1 MISYINISVILNFL
15 GNQIKLF
22 SFYFDFLQTNIS
34 LVVYFNQLTGAVHR
48 FHWSKYAFCHFS
60 PQFDKKKGENDNV
73 KKSFSNMLVHTAS
86 PILIT
91 TKKKSFRLK
100 IPHSSATAQKK
111 RRKDMLVHGRLIK
124 KPGYFYWLK
133 SSRFS

>member
-1 MISYINISVILNFL
+1 MILNFL

-100 IPHSSATAQKK
+100 IPHSSATSPEEEKK
-111 RRKDMLVHGRLIK
+111 RYAGSWAADK
-124 KPGYFYWLK
+124 KNLAIFIGSNLLDFHK
-133 SSRFS
+133 KAR

>member
-1 MISYINISVILNFL
+1 MILNFL

-34 LVVYFNQLTGAVHR
+34 LIVYFNQLTGAVHR

-100 IPHSSATAQKK
+100 IPHSSATSPEEEKK
-111 RRKDMLVHGRLIK
+111 RYAGSWAADKKTWLFLLAQTFSIFIKRLDK
-124 KPGYFYWLK
+124 G
-133 SSRFS
+133 